1 MNKYVINPKSFIYYN
16 ATENEI
22 RELMNILPIHN
33 SIMNSVTYVLYRED
47 VDYCVL
53 VDCGEWETLKP
64 VLERIGKRVKVVLFT
79 HGHYDNIHGLI
90 GLLQMYPDAEVY
102 TTEYGHLEVQSDRK
116 NLSFFLGCPFSVM
129 GYHQKTLIGG
139 EVLHFEGLMDV
150 DVIATH
156 GHSPSCLSYKI
167 TISMVSAFHG
177 SKGVLF
183 TGDAY
188 ILGINVFTKFP
199 KANKQL
205 AEESRTLLS
214 QMESEGYRIYCGH
227 HDYEDLGK

>member
-1 MNKYVINPKSFIYYN
+1 
-16 ATENEI
+16 
-22 RELMNILPIHN
+22 MNILPINN

-53 VDCGEWETLKP
+53 IDCGEWETLKP
-64 VLERIGKRVKVVLFT
+64 VIERIGKSVKAVLLT
-79 HGHYDNIHGLI
+79 HGHSDHIYGLV
-90 GLLQMYPDAEVY
+90 GLLQMYPEAEVY
-102 TTEYGHLEVQSDRK
+102 TTEYGHLELQSDRK
-116 NLSFFLGCPFSVM
+116 NLSFYHGYPFIVM

-139 EVLHFEGLMDV
+139 EVLHFEDLTDV
-150 DVIATH
+150 EVIATP

-167 TISMVSAFHG
+167 SSSMASEFHAF
-177 SKGVLF
+177 KGVLF

-188 ILGINVFTKFP
+188 IPGINVFTKFP

-214 QMESEGYRIYCGH
+214 QMESEGYIIYCGH
-227 HDYEDLGK
+227 HDYEDLVK